1 MVSPQCLKAQKTS
14 SHTPNFPHPQT
25 ASSRPDLEDIQ
36 LYITKYTIVFRLVS
50 ITRIMNNPGAKI
62 DVYKQVNFP
71 KLKDNLQNKKYWSE
85 EDDQLSRICYDYKQ
99 RNIYIYSNDDLQEV
113 YKFAERL
120 QIYQ

>member
-1 MVSPQCLKAQKTS
+1 
-14 SHTPNFPHPQT
+14 
-25 ASSRPDLEDIQ
+25 
-36 LYITKYTIVFRLVS
+36 
-50 ITRIMNNPGAKI
+50 MNNPGAKI

-120 QIYQ
+120 QIYQWSLRIERASHDSLISTLIAGDYG